1 MKMNIKKSL
10 LRVAGF
16 FCLSG
21 SMVLASCSAEP
32 DDSDLYTFTGE
43 TIEDFIVNNE
53 ASFSDFN
60 YILQRA
66 GYDRI
71 LSSYGTYTCFVP
83 TNEAVRTYVNELYN
97 DEDAMLPHHGMP
109 EVADKNN
116 VPLENLTDSLC
127 RSIAMYHVAGI
138 EYKTASLGASGVV
151 TPLSGPQINTGI
163 AESGDVILND
173 KAVITNADYEVV
185 NGIVHV
191 INSVIPRANKLIST
205 DLLKDGRF
213 SIFSEALRL
222 TGLDQQMERIKKNPF
237 TIEAPEIKPGEDGET
252 SYWVTPEPS
261 DIKFT
266 IFAETDEVFRA
277 NGINSV
283 EDLVRKAAEWYGKA
297 ATGSTRTDTEGW
309 YDWYRNNN
317 VTIDTDVNGDYTK
330 ENHVLNMFIRY
341 HILAYGVAKNS
352 LTIDYCVYDKSGW
365 SGDSYDYYETTLP
378 KTLLKVWYVKK
389 ERKYYI
395 NRYVTNNTLSDGV
408 GENVETMGS
417 EAMHTLVYQG
427 VWIDVDNSISSLNG
441 YIYPVNDILLYNSQV
456 PNGVLNERMRFDTLS
471 MLGEVMS
478 SGFRG
483 IYCQDMVSRSGN
495 SSVGRIRFPVD
506 YFDNIV
512 VYNGN
517 KTKLDMNLLANP
529 GNNSFL
535 LYKGDSFQGKG
546 VYDFAIKLPPV
557 PDGMYELRVAATN
570 FGQRGS
576 MMQFYLGESPDLNDL
591 KPIDIPIDL
600 RLPTSTLSGSEED
613 KARLLSIGYCEINNE
628 DAYPDAYADRGV
640 ESDKVMRTHSYMRD
654 GLSIVKE
661 SDGSNY
667 KPVTYNARFAG
678 YQLRRILTKEN
689 LKQRDYWLRVKS
701 VLPKYDDKKFQ
712 LDYIEIVPQRV
723 YDGVGAY
730 REDLY

>member
-1 MKMNIKKSL
+1 MKDCLRRLPGCRITFSFRVKSFKNSREKDIDLNWDAVLDFDGESGPYVQYTYARGRSVLRRADIDYSDADFTNTVSDEEYALIKQIN
-10 LRVAGF
+10 AFG
-16 FCLSG
+16 
-21 SMVLASCSAEP
+21 
-32 DDSDLYTFTGE
+32 D
-43 TIEDFIVNNE
+43 
-53 ASFSDFN
+53 
-60 YILQRA
+60 
-66 GYDRI
+66 
-71 LSSYGTYTCFVP
+71 
-83 TNEAVRTYVNELYN
+83 AVK
-97 DEDAMLPHHGMP
+97 DA
-109 EVADKNN
+109 ADKN
-116 VPLENLTDSLC
+116 E
-127 RSIAMYHVAGI
+127 
-138 EYKTASLGASGVV
+138 
-151 TPLSGPQINTGI
+151 
-163 AESGDVILND
+163 
-173 KAVITNADYEVV
+173 
-185 NGIVHV
+185 
-191 INSVIPRANKLIST
+191 
-205 DLLKDGRF
+205 
-213 SIFSEALRL
+213 
-222 TGLDQQMERIKKNPF
+222 PF
-237 TIEAPEIKPGEDGET
+237 
-252 SYWVTPEPS
+252 
-261 DIKFT
+261 
-266 IFAETDEVFRA
+266 
-277 NGINSV
+277 
-283 EDLVRKAAEWYGKA
+283 
-297 ATGSTRTDTEGW
+297 
-309 YDWYRNNN
+309 
-317 VTIDTDVNGDYTK
+317 
-330 ENHVLNMFIRY
+330 
-341 HILAYGVAKNS
+341 
-352 LTIDYCVYDKSGW
+352 
-365 SGDSYDYYETTLP
+365 
-378 KTLLKVWYVKK
+378 
-389 ERKYYI
+389 YI